1 MPRLVERWIPIVF
14 GGVPNR
20 PPSMNPFQDIRS
32 KGLLHAKGLLFLV
45 IGVVGCGTVVLEV
58 PTLRVAFALG
68 AGIWGI
74 CRFYYYL
81 FYVLENY
88 AGRDRK
94 YAGLWDALR
103 YVFTRR

>member
-1 MPRLVERWIPIVF
+1 
-14 GGVPNR
+14 
-20 PPSMNPFQDIRS
+20 MNPFQDIRS

-45 IGVVGCGTVVLEV
+45 IGVIGCGAVLLEV

-68 AGIWGI
+68 AGIWGF

-81 FYVLENY
+81 FYVLENC

-94 YAGLWDALR
+94 YAGLYDALR
-103 YVFTRR
+103 YLLIRR

>member
-1 MPRLVERWIPIVF
+1 
-14 GGVPNR
+14 
-20 PPSMNPFQDIRS
+20 MNPFQDIRS

-45 IGVVGCGTVVLEV
+45 IGVVGCGAVLLEV
-58 PTLRVAFALG
+58 PTLRGAFALG
-68 AGIWGI
+68 AGIWGF

-81 FYVLENY
+81 FHVLENY
-88 AGRDRK
+88 AGRNRS

>member
-1 MPRLVERWIPIVF
+1 
-14 GGVPNR
+14 
-20 PPSMNPFQDIRS
+20 MNLFQDIRS

-45 IGVVGCGTVVLEV
+45 IGVIGCGAVLLEV
-58 PTLRVAFALG
+58 PTLRVAFSVG
-68 AGIWGI
+68 AGIWGF

-94 YAGLWDALR
+94 YAGLYDALR
-103 YVFTRR
+103 YLLIRR